1 VARFSDP
8 VPALK
13 RRVADEILL
22 LLDGWTQEYA
32 ANFMGA
38 TQSRMSELR
47 RGKLERF
54 SLDRLVRY
62 LARLGREIQ
71 IVTTKRA
78 TLSVLDHRAVDGI
91 AATARVPS
99 EVGGREGSSAR

>member
-22 LLDGWTQEYA
+22 LLAGWTQEYA
-32 ANFMGA
+32 ADFMGA
-38 TQSRMSELR
+38 TQSRISELR
-47 RGKLERF
+47 NGKLERF

-71 IVTTKRA
+71 IVTTKRPA
-78 TLSVLDHRAVDGI
+78 TLSFLGHRAVDGT
-91 AATARVPS
+91 AATTRVPRDG
-99 EVGGREGSSAR
+99 GGREGS

>member
-32 ANFMGA
+32 ADFMGA

-47 RGKLERF
+47 NGKLERF

-62 LARLGREIQ
+62 LARLGREIE

-78 TLSVLDHRAVDGI
+78 ATLSFLDHRAVDEL
-91 AATARVPS
+91 AATAREPR
-99 EVGGREGSSAR
+99 EVGGGEGS